1 MEGII
6 KNIPT
11 LKNKFEIIQ
20 EVEQGEKTSYS
31 SIKLMCGF
39 AQSSKK
45 PLPHS
50 VRWIDKRMSSDWIQR
65 RFFSAK
71 DYCQC

>member
-39 AQSSKK
+39 AQSSK
-45 PLPHS
+45 
-50 VRWIDKRMSSDWIQR
+50 
-65 RFFSAK
+65 
-71 DYCQC
+71 